1 MKPRPRS
8 KNSASVSMATRMQRH
23 LSRRDEQQER
33 YELPRLAPAPPLP
46 VSASP
51 WSLLVCYVRVPSLPA
66 GGDRCCCCCWWPALA
81 PTGSRQGLPY
91 LRTTWR
97 LPLGGYPLSERA
109 RPQPPPAAMNSAC
122 FWGRDFP
129 PSGGP
134 LRKPHASPWL
144 GWSLGRSDMY
154 ATAVSMVALGHVAAA
169 VALAVKKNEAGD
181 GISGDD
187 SFFHGRGEET
197 ETEIEPES
205 DLDYD
210 DDEEEETED
219 YEEECSKEQDLFS
232 EDLNNNKIERKIG
245 VQEWPDGSSYRGEF
259 ALDLKLGYGKFV
271 WDNGEKYVGQFYK
284 DHRHGRG
291 VYFWPDGSKFVGS
304 FYLSRK
310 EGYGSMEFNDG
321 RRFQGLYKADERFGP
336 GIETHPDDSQD
347 VGLWHRSHII
357 KLCIEI
363 SGYFTLSD
371 FPELNLYVDAEAKTK
386 YISDE
391 NNTKWDLNEEKDPFF
406 YNYKRLLLNDD
417 SYTLPE
423 NMYIYSIDADHLPL
437 TRTFL
442 KEFDFQYFKRRK
454 WLAYEKLWP
463 VMNITPFLIRMQKH
477 IYRYRHCQKDMDL
490 DINCI
495 LEGHRNGFG
504 TKGPKE
510 LAAEEVI
517 EKSAEGDYNRVY
529 ELLRDN
535 LVHPDVAD
543 VHGYTALAAAALNFQ
558 DDIINLLLDSGA
570 DVNKCSD
577 EGLSALAMSIIHYFP
592 AESFQSNIAERNIS
606 RREAPEPIEDISTG
620 SVIFS
625 QSEESQESQACTEV
639 KRSSTVT
646 QASPAEL
653 PTEKAEFGMDA
664 ETRSSEGTEETN
676 GRKSSGTIG
685 GVYNFKIKVS
695 AETMHRGAVVLSHH
709 MLKVSGL
716 ADNDEIAQHEGA
728 LRRMAV
734 SITEQKKRL
743 ATIEVLLRRGADPNM
758 CSIPMYSL
766 FFAVK
771 AANPVVVKILL
782 EAGARTDIRLPTRL
796 GGLTPLHIAAALL
809 GEEGVQIT
817 ELLLHAATNPDTTAE
832 DKDDI
837 YTLDR
842 TTVKNELA
850 EAPSMIKMFNETGPP
865 KSYYKEC
872 TIIPE
877 EGGRTALHIACERTD
892 NFQNA
897 GDVIHLLLQHNANP
911 NVLWSGHSPLSLAV
925 ATGNDQA
932 VLELLAAGADP
943 NMPLSQDIGS
953 ALCAVTN
960 PAYEHNRTLENKMAL
975 INTLIAGGADMLM
988 PITIGDGTKNA
999 VGTVVDYA
1007 YFKYYQ
1013 DKRISRTPFHAL
1025 SPTERDTFSNR
1036 KKLLEFLS
1044 EQLRECVILKE
1055 KQWNK
1060 EELRKLKLA
1069 STRRK
1074 SIVATG
1080 GVSEMDTSRLLF
1092 FKYCFQCGRSVGMNL
1107 SPCTRC
1113 YEIFTC
1119 SKSCKMKA
1127 WNERHKRECFHA
1139 DASST
1144 VASEEVQLPPILDMR
1159 LRRTN
1164 RAKGKVSPQSRKPK
1178 EESKDIAARFKKKD
1192 EKKPWKGDA
1201 SRGRSP
1207 EKSSSHADLPY
1218 TGNYSY
1224 I

>member
-1 MKPRPRS
+1 M
-8 KNSASVSMATRMQRH
+8 
-23 LSRRDEQQER
+23 
-33 YELPRLAPAPPLP
+33 
-46 VSASP
+46 
-51 WSLLVCYVRVPSLPA
+51 LLNYDCS
-66 GGDRCCCCCWWPALA
+66 
-81 PTGSRQGLPY
+81 
-91 LRTTWR
+91 
-97 LPLGGYPLSERA
+97 
-109 RPQPPPAAMNSAC
+109 
-122 FWGRDFP
+122 
-129 PSGGP
+129 
-134 LRKPHASPWL
+134 
-144 GWSLGRSDMY
+144 
-154 ATAVSMVALGHVAAA
+154 
-169 VALAVKKNEAGD
+169 VKKNEAGD

-321 RRFQGLYKADERFGP
+321 RRFQ
-336 GIETHPDDSQD
+336 
-347 VGLWHRSHII
+347 
-357 KLCIEI
+357 
-363 SGYFTLSD
+363 
-371 FPELNLYVDAEAKTK
+371 
-386 YISDE
+386 
-391 NNTKWDLNEEKDPFF
+391 
-406 YNYKRLLLNDD
+406 
-417 SYTLPE
+417 
-423 NMYIYSIDADHLPL
+423 
-437 TRTFL
+437 
-442 KEFDFQYFKRRK
+442 
-454 WLAYEKLWP
+454 
-463 VMNITPFLIRMQKH
+463 
-477 IYRYRHCQKDMDL
+477 
-490 DINCI
+490 
-495 LEGHRNGFG
+495 
-504 TKGPKE
+504 
-510 LAAEEVI
+510 
-517 EKSAEGDYNRVY
+517 
-529 ELLRDN
+529 
-535 LVHPDVAD
+535 
-543 VHGYTALAAAALNFQ
+543 

-606 RREAPEPIEDISTG
+606 RREVS

-842 TTVKNELA
+842 TTVK
-850 EAPSMIKMFNETGPP
+850 MFNETGPP

-892 NFQNA
+892 NFQ
-897 GDVIHLLLQHNANP
+897 
-911 NVLWSGHSPLSLAV
+911 
-925 ATGNDQA
+925 
-932 VLELLAAGADP
+932 
-943 NMPLSQDIGS
+943 
-953 ALCAVTN
+953 
-960 PAYEHNRTLENKMAL
+960 

-1055 KQWNK
+1055 KQEEYPTYLFLCKFGNVWYPRHAFGLWK
-1060 EELRKLKLA
+1060 ESCKE
-1069 STRRK
+1069 
-1074 SIVATG
+1074 
-1080 GVSEMDTSRLLF
+1080 LLF

-1139 DASST
+1139 VFFYVSQLECCIAMYGVPLHHRASQHSFAN
-1144 VASEEVQLPPILDMR
+1144 VNM
-1159 LRRTN
+1159 
-1164 RAKGKVSPQSRKPK
+1164 
-1178 EESKDIAARFKKKD
+1178 
-1192 EKKPWKGDA
+1192 
-1201 SRGRSP
+1201 
-1207 EKSSSHADLPY
+1207 
-1218 TGNYSY
+1218 
-1224 I
+1224 